1 MFNLAAHIRELVSKA
16 PSRSDNDSEMSAD
29 ELIEDFALGLIRV
42 ADDNLRIKKEA
53 YGDNYQGDEIE
64 WDILHQSCIELFYAI
79 GVKKGAI
86 DAAEGWADHERWCVR
101 VLAQGVKHL
110 LEHGSFNFGPI
121 TGVVSPF
128 AVIDLAAGKENE
140 DFDSFM
146 DFADSVR

>member
-1 MFNLAAHIRELVSKA
+1 MFNLTIHLGESVSKG
-16 PSRSDNDSEMSAD
+16 SSSSDDDSEMSAD

-42 ADDNLRIKKEA
+42 ADENLRIKKET

-86 DAAEGWADHERWCVR
+86 DADEGWAEHERWCVR

-128 AVIDLAAGKENE
+128 AVVDLAAGKEFD

-146 DFADSVR
+146 DFVVSVR